1 MQPLAICNCR
11 SADADHTPQGCR
23 PLKQRGGGYPPP
35 FDEGLGEYK
44 AWPLSD
50 AGGLTQFGAFTE
62 ELAPG
67 AYSSLRHWHENED
80 EFVYVL
86 AGEVTLIDDSGPQ
99 VLRPGDAAT
108 FKAGEPN
115 GHRLHNATAA
125 PVTYLVVGTRFQ
137 FRATGERALKA
148 VAVTLPPWPG
158 DGEAEF
164 VKGKW

>member
-1 MQPLAICNCR
+1 MPVLRKGSVPPI
-11 SADADHTPQGCR
+11 SS
-23 PLKQRGGGYPPP
+23 GGGYPPP

-86 AGEVTLIDDSGPQ
+86 TGEVTLIDDSGPQ

-125 PVTYLVVGTRFQ
+125 PVTYLVVGTRA
-137 FRATGERALKA
+137 ATDRCHYPDLDLLYTRDAQARRFTRRDGTLLKE
-148 VAVTLPPWPG
+148 TRRS
-158 DGEAEF
+158 
-164 VKGKW
+164 